1 MNVFEKILDV
11 LKIRRTR
18 AFSKQLYNR
27 HPDKNNF
34 LGLTDMF
41 KTYQVDTIC
50 FKAPTSTKIDEF
62 PLPLIAQ
69 YGSAF
74 CVVLSVNEDD
84 VTVFYDGKTRLIANI
99 LFHKIWSGNT
109 LCITDIH
116 NASEP
121 EYKSNFFKQTVIDLL
136 CGSSLLFL
144 LLNIIVSMASHFS
157 LGIIALFGLNLV
169 GLYLSFLSM
178 KKDSA
183 AKNKLCTMISDGN
196 CDAVLNSSAAKLF
209 GLFSLGQIGLSYFIS
224 NLVILTFFPS
234 LLPLLALINCTA
246 LIMPVWSLVY
256 QKIIAKSW
264 CPVCVLI
271 QIVVVLTFLVQILFA
286 NPRIQNIEWLSTFH
300 TSSIFLFVF
309 LMVYVVVRL
318 FNDAQKYDNSQSEL
332 LWYKSDLKVFQQ
344 MLSEQTW
351 YDTSNAS
358 SLRSDYESNAHEL
371 TIIMNPFCGPCKL
384 LHSKIES
391 LFAKYISNK
400 YALRFIFTAFSEEK
414 EKIIIAFIGYYFE
427 FGFDKTY
434 NLIINWFEKEDVK
447 KMHGY
452 YHRYKNEQR
461 VIEELE
467 RQKMWLDHNKIT
479 ATPKVLFDGYALP
492 VDYNIMDIK
501 HIKI

>member
-1 MNVFEKILDV
+1 MNVFEKVLDV

-18 AFSKQLYNR
+18 AFSKQLYKR

-34 LGLTDMF
+34 LGLTDIF

-50 FKAPTSTKIDEF
+50 FKAPASTEISEF

-69 YGSAF
+69 YGTAF

-109 LCITDIH
+109 LCITNIN

-121 EYKSNFFKQTVIDLL
+121 EYKSNFFKQIVIDLL
-136 CGSSLLFL
+136 LGSSLVFL
-144 LLNIIVSMASHFS
+144 VVNIILSIASHFS
-157 LGIIALFGLNLV
+157 PEIIALFGLNLA

-183 AKNKLCTMISDGN
+183 TKNKLCTMISDGN

-224 NLVILTFFPS
+224 NLVILAFFS
-234 LLPLLALINCTA
+234 SFLSLLALINCVA
-246 LIMPVWSLVY
+246 MIMPVWSLVY

-264 CPVCVLI
+264 CPVCLLI
-271 QIVVVLTFLVQILFA
+271 QIAVVLTFLVQVVFSNL
-286 NPRIQNIEWLSTFH
+286 RIQDLAWLSAFH
-300 TSSIFLFVF
+300 TSSIFLFTF
-309 LMVYVVVRL
+309 LVVYVVVRL
-318 FNDAQKYDNSQSEL
+318 FNDAKRYDNSQSEL
-332 LWYKSDLKVFQQ
+332 LWYKSDLKIFQQ
-344 MLSEQTW
+344 MLSDQVR
-351 YDTSNAS
+351 YDTLNAS
-358 SLRSDYESNAHEL
+358 SLRSDYENKAHEL
-371 TIIMNPFCGPCKL
+371 TIVMNPFCGPCKL

-391 LFAKYISNK
+391 LFTKYISNK
-400 YALRFIFTAFSEEK
+400 YALRFVFTAFSEER
-414 EKIIIAFIGYYFE
+414 EKIIIAFIGYYYEYGFE
-427 FGFDKTY
+427 KTY
-434 NLIINWFEKEDVK
+434 DLITNWFEKEDIK
-447 KMHGY
+447 EMHGY

-467 RQKMWLDHNKIT
+467 RQKMWLDTNKIM

-492 VDYNIMDIK
+492 PDYDIIDIK
-501 HIKI
+501 YIRI